1 MKMAP
6 GALVVLFHPTEAH
19 FCNLLHLKRL
29 VEDIVAVDNSP
40 AVDVRLHQRILDAG
54 IGILPNFNNG
64 GVAGAYNRGLE
75 RLIEKKC
82 QILFIFDQDSVVPD
96 EYFTQM
102 LSACETLDNPYFL
115 VGPKIFDINVNRYLP
130 AHIVRRFGVK
140 PIPITDQKHGLLSCS
155 SIITSGSVM
164 SAETY
169 RVLGSFSEE
178 YFIDHV
184 DTEYSFRATCKGV
197 PVYINTSVALKHEVG
212 KRIDHSIL
220 FFKLIQWNMGPI
232 RQYYS
237 ARNCIHVSRRYG
249 KQFPLLMLINIITMQ
264 QIISVALYEKD
275 KRKKLVAMVAGI
287 IDGLRRRY
295 GPFESCRPRAFAFCT
310 KQISESFAAQPQRV

>member
-1 MKMAP
+1 MKMTP
-6 GALVVLFHPTEAH
+6 GALVVLFHPSEAQV
-19 FCNLLHLKRL
+19 CNLLRLKRL

-40 AVDVRLHQRILDAG
+40 EVDLRLHQRVRDAG
-54 IGILPNFNNG
+54 IDILPNFNKG

-75 RLIEKKC
+75 RLIEKMC
-82 QILFIFDQDSVVPD
+82 QILFIFDQDSAVPD
-96 EYFTQM
+96 DYFIQM
-102 LSACETLDNPYFL
+102 LDACLALDSPHFL

-130 AHIVRRFGVK
+130 AHVVRRFGVT
-140 PIPITDQKHGLLSCS
+140 PIPITDHKHGLVSCS

-169 RVLGSFSEE
+169 RILGPFLDE

-184 DTEYSFRATCKGV
+184 DTEYSFRAVCKGV

-212 KRIDHSIL
+212 KRIDHKVL
-220 FFKLIQWNMGPI
+220 FLKLIQWNMSPL

-249 KQFPLLMLINIITMQ
+249 KQFPLLTLINIITLQ

-275 KRKKLVAMVAGI
+275 KRKKIVAMVAGI

-295 GPFESCRPRAFAFCT
+295 GPFETCRPRAFAFCA
-310 KQISESFAAQPQRV
+310 K